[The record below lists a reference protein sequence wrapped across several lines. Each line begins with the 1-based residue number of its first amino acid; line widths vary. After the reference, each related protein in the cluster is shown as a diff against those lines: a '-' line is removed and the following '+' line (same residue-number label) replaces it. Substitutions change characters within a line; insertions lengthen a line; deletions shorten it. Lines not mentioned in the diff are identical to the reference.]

1 MNIYS
6 IRSAYSTK
14 SELSNENKSVI
25 AKAKALETDIK
36 VLGKDKWLS
45 FQSSKPVNCGCM
57 LHVLYMCYVRLCVSE
72 NMYEKTARFV
82 S

>member
-45 FQSSKPVNCGCM
+45 FQSSKPVNCGCVTCVV
-57 LHVLYMCYVRLCVSE
+57 HVLCETVC
-72 NMYEKTARFV
+72 F
-82 S
+82 